1 MQESNQVKN
10 LIKISLV
17 AAVYV
22 VLTVGFLPISY
33 GNIQFRIS
41 EVLILFA
48 FIDKKY
54 IPGLVLGCAIANFYS
69 PLGMLDVVFGTT
81 ATLFSLIA
89 ISKTK
94 NLFLASLWPV
104 VFNGLIVGAELKYA
118 FGLPY
123 LLTAAQ
129 VAVGEFVVVSLA
141 GVAVFKLLTSKE
153 SFLKVISMQ
162 S

>member
-54 IPGLVLGCAIANFYS
+54 IPCIL
-69 PLGMLDVVFGTT
+69 
-81 ATLFSLIA
+81 
-89 ISKTK
+89 
-94 NLFLASLWPV
+94 
-104 VFNGLIVGAELKYA
+104 
-118 FGLPY
+118 
-123 LLTAAQ
+123 
-129 VAVGEFVVVSLA
+129 
-141 GVAVFKLLTSKE
+141 
-153 SFLKVISMQ
+153 
-162 S
+162 